1 MRNVGKFARYEKSTV
16 HQYKRINEWLAMASE
31 GINLLAGFVGFEE
44 GMLRGKG

>member
-1 MRNVGKFARYEKSTV
+1 MRNVEIFVRYEKSTV
-16 HQYKRINEWLAMASE
+16 HQYKRINKWLAMASD

>member
-1 MRNVGKFARYEKSTV
+1 MRNVGKFARYEESTV
-16 HQYKRINEWLAMASE
+16 HQYKRINEWLARASE